1 MLRLIWLAVHSPDLD
16 LASPNS
22 DPSPNLDLTLKETR
36 QTLIRTVRQL
46 AYAEQFVEWRLLLVG
61 INQRSYHPAHD
72 PTQLPCPALTHFLL
86 ECGFAPDRYIG

>member
-22 DPSPNLDLTLKETR
+22 DPAPNLDPTLRETR

-46 AYAEQFVEWRLLLVG
+46 AYAEQFVEWRLLCGQYQPAYLPPSTRP
-61 INQRSYHPAHD
+61 NTAAMSRPHP
-72 PTQLPCPALTHFLL
+72 LPAAVWLRT
-86 ECGFAPDRYIG
+86 